1 MAYYRSEKIDNLMK
15 NPVMEPRL
23 AGLAQRALRHYLG
36 DSYDP
41 KIFNPLREITFREFI
56 SDTIKNKIKTRQP
69 YNWILIDYVFREMLK
84 RWEIEILP
92 EETLKRK
99 VRIWE
104 RKDSLYYADELIEE
118 VMNDK
123 KSYPRYRHLARK
135 ALKHYLGN
143 LYFPKTLDPDV
154 EFQIRDFIYT
164 CVHIKVINRV
174 PYHWEFID
182 NYLRRL
188 LHQAGFTHLEFDNVL
203 VEKRYHGGKFDPPT
217 GIFDTIH

>member
-1 MAYYRSEKIDNLMK
+1 MDYYRSEKIDNLMK
-15 NPVMEPRL
+15 NSVMEPRL

-41 KIFNPLREITFREFI
+41 KTFNPLREITFREFI

-69 YNWILIDYVFREMLK
+69 YNWVLIDYVFREMFK

-123 KSYPRYRHLARK
+123 MSYPRYRYLARR

-143 LYFPKTLDPDV
+143 LYYPKITDFEIEARFRFYIKGFVEDKVFEDDPYDWPV
-154 EFQIRDFIYT
+154 
-164 CVHIKVINRV
+164 
-174 PYHWEFID
+174 ID
-182 NYLRRL
+182 NFFRL
-188 LHQAGFTHLEFDNVL
+188 VLNYEGYTHITYDQTILDKGYNGVF
-203 VEKRYHGGKFDPPT
+203 KGKLPK
-217 GIFDTIH
+217 HYA